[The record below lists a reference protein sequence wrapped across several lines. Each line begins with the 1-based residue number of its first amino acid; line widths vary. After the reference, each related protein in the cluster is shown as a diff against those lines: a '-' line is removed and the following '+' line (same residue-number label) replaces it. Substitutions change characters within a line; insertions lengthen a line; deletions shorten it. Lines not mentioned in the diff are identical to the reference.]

1 MEIMNSP
8 WNAILPHLLL
18 SGGAVIVYLVGAL
31 RPQGQKSIFAITL
44 GTLLLALAL
53 ACASLPPHAADIAAG
68 MVDSAAV
75 SRYYTILVLL
85 VSVATVLLLRNYAR
99 RQDLTREVLYG
110 TLLLAT
116 LGMIGTAA
124 ASHWLIFFLSFELL
138 SLSLYILVAIDR
150 KQANSYEAGI
160 KYFVMGAV
168 ASAFLVFGIGL
179 LYATT
184 GTLVISASLAA
195 LAETKASLPAL
206 PAVILI
212 LAGIGFKLSL
222 VPFHLWTPDVYEGA
236 PAPITAFLSTGS
248 KLALFAALLRMVQ
261 AVPQM
266 PPSLLPVLWLLA
278 AATMLLGNLTALV
291 QEKVKRML
299 AYSSIAHMG
308 YMLMALLA
316 GGDQGVT
323 AVLFYSAVY
332 ALMDLGAFGG
342 ITLLSVNGQDSNHL
356 RDFRGA
362 GSRHP
367 LASALLTVSLVSLAG
382 LPPTAGFFGKFMLFT
397 AAFKGGYPWLA
408 AIGLL
413 SALISIFYYQRVVVA
428 LYQER
433 EGEAQTGM
441 TADWAGALAA
451 SVILLLLC
459 WFGLLP
465 AGLLTVI
472 QGVLTGN

>member
-8 WNAILPHLLL
+8 WTAILPHLLL
-18 SGGAVIVYLVGAL
+18 AAGAVTIYLHGAW
-31 RPQGQKSIFAITL
+31 RPKSEKAIFAITL
-44 GTLLLALAL
+44 ITLLLALASSAL
-53 ACASLPPHAADIAAG
+53 LVPPESGIAAG
-68 MVDSAAV
+68 MLESSAF
-75 SRYYTILVLL
+75 SRYYTVLL
-85 VSVATVLLLRNYAR
+85 LLVTLATVLLLNAYAR
-99 RQDLTREVLYG
+99 CHGLASEVLYG

-116 LGMIGTAA
+116 LGMLGIAA

-150 KQANSYEAGI
+150 QQDMAYEAGI

-179 LYATT
+179 FYATT
-184 GTLVISASLAA
+184 GTLVINAGFVT
-195 LAETKASLPAL
+195 LAETNSSLLAL
-206 PAVILI
+206 PACILI

-236 PAPITAFLSTGS
+236 PAPITAFLATGS

-261 AVPQM
+261 AVPQL
-266 PPSLLPVLWLLA
+266 PPSLLLVLWLLA

-291 QEKVKRML
+291 QVKVKRML

-316 GGDQGVT
+316 GGDQGWS
-323 AVLFYSAVY
+323 ALLFYSAVY

-342 ITLLSVNGQDSNHL
+342 IGLLSPNGHDLNGLHE
-356 RDFRGA
+356 FRGA

-367 LASALLTVSLVSLAG
+367 VASALITISLVTLAG

-413 SALISIFYYQRVVVA
+413 SALISIFYYQKVVVA
-428 LYQER
+428 LYQQP
-433 EGEAQTGM
+433 EGEAHAARS
-441 TADWAGALAA
+441 ADWAGMLAGA
-451 SVILLLLC
+451 VIFLLIC
-459 WFGLLP
+459 WLGLMP
-465 AGLLTVI
+465 AGLLKVI
-472 QGVLTGN
+472 DGVLLGS